1 MAPEGPLT
9 GIKVLDL
16 CTARSGPSCVRI
28 LSDMGAEVVQVVRPS
43 SAALDTRLSYF
54 DHENLHRNKRSI
66 ILDLQKPEG
75 VEVFKRLVKDADVVV
90 ENYRPDVK
98 HRLGIDYE
106 VLSAVNPRIIL
117 GSISGFGETGPY
129 ARRPGVDQ
137 IIQGM
142 GGIMSV
148 TGPPGSGPWRAGV
161 AISDLT
167 AGNHLAQGIL
177 GALVERGRS
186 GKGQWVRT
194 SLLEAMIAMMD
205 FQMTRWLIAHE
216 VSEQAGND
224 HPTVFPSGVFET
236 ADGHISIAATSDRMF
251 VDFMKALDMAEVLED
266 ERFATRSNR
275 TENKELIREMVMP
288 VLKSK
293 ASAEWVDILNAAGV
307 PCGPIYRIDQ
317 TWADPQ
323 VQQLGMSGPVESV
336 SHGTVELVRTPLT
349 YSRTPITMR
358 SGAPMSGANTAEVLR
373 EAGYSEA
380 EIASLTES
388 GVVQQHEAAAAR

>member
-1 MAPEGPLT
+1 MAGPLT
-9 GIKVLDL
+9 GFKVLDL

-28 LSDMGAEVVQVVRPS
+28 LSDMGAEVIQVVRPS

-54 DHENLHRNKRSI
+54 DHENLHRNKRSVI
-66 ILDLQKPEG
+66 IDLQKPEG
-75 VEVFKRLVKDADVVV
+75 HEVFMRLVKDADVVV

-106 VLSAVNPRIIL
+106 ALSAVNPRIIL
-117 GSISGFGETGPY
+117 GSISGFGQEGPY

-177 GALVERGRS
+177 AALLERERS
-186 GKGQWVRT
+186 GNGQWVQT

-205 FQMTRWLIAHE
+205 FQMTRWLIAGE

-236 ADGHISIAATSDRMF
+236 ADGHINIAATSDRMF
-251 VDFMKALDMAEVLED
+251 VDFMKALEMPEVLED

-275 TENKELIREMVMP
+275 TENKELIRQMVMP
-288 VLKSK
+288 RLKTK
-293 ASAEWVDILNAAGV
+293 TSAEWVERLNEAGV

-323 VQQLGMSGPVESV
+323 VQQLGMAVPVESV
-336 SHGTVELVRTPLT
+336 AHGTVQLVRTPLGF
-349 YSRTPITMR
+349 SRTPVQLR
-358 SGAPMSGANTAEVLR
+358 SGAPLSGAHTVEVLR
-373 EAGYSEA
+373 ECGCSEG
-380 EIASLTES
+380 EIEALLRS
-388 GVVQQHEAAAAR
+388 GVVAQHEGEPAKA

>member
-9 GIKVLDL
+9 GFKVLDL

-28 LSDMGAEVVQVVRPS
+28 LSDMGAEVIQVVRPAAS
-43 SAALDTRLSYF
+43 ALDTRLSYF

-75 VEVFKRLVKDADVVV
+75 VEVFMRLVKDADVVV

-98 HRLGIDYE
+98 HRLGIDYAAI
-106 VLSAVNPRIIL
+106 SAVNPRIVL
-117 GSISGFGETGPY
+117 GSISGFGEEGPY
-129 ARRPGVDQ
+129 AQRPGVDQ

-177 GALVERGRS
+177 AALLERERS
-186 GKGQWVRT
+186 GRGQWVRT

-205 FQMTRWLIAHE
+205 FQMTRWLIAGE

-236 ADGHISIAATSDRMF
+236 SDGHINIAATSDRMF
-251 VDFMKALDMAEVLED
+251 IDFMKALGLPEVLED
-266 ERFATRSNR
+266 QRFATRSNR
-275 TENKELIREMVMP
+275 TENKELIRQIVIP
-288 VLKSK
+288 VVKSK
-293 ASAEWVDILNAAGV
+293 TSAEWVAILNSAGV
-307 PCGPIYRIDQ
+307 PCGPIYSIDQ
-317 TWADPQ
+317 TWGDEQ
-323 VQQLGMSGPVESV
+323 VQSLGMKVEVDSV
-336 SHGTVELVRTPLT
+336 AHGTIPLVRTPLT
-349 YSRTPITMR
+349 FSRTPVHLR
-358 SGAPMSGANTAEVLR
+358 HGAPLSGDATEAVLR
-373 EAGYSEA
+373 EAGYSDA
-380 EIASLTES
+380 EIAALNEA
-388 GVVQQHEAAAAR
+388 GVVQQHEAVAAK

>member
-1 MAPEGPLT
+1 M
-9 GIKVLDL
+9 
-16 CTARSGPSCVRI
+16 
-28 LSDMGAEVVQVVRPS
+28 
-43 SAALDTRLSYF
+43 
-54 DHENLHRNKRSI
+54 
-66 ILDLQKPEG
+66 
-75 VEVFKRLVKDADVVV
+75 RLVKDADVVV

-98 HRLGIDYE
+98 GRLGIDYE
-106 VLSAVNPRIIL
+106 ALSAVNPRIIL
-117 GSISGFGETGPY
+117 GSISGFGQDGPY

-177 GALVERGRS
+177 AALVERGRS

-236 ADGHISIAATSDRMF
+236 SDGHISIAATSDRMF
-251 VDFMKALDMAEVLED
+251 VDFMKALDMADVLED

-275 TENKELIREMVMP
+275 TENKELIREMVVP

-293 ASAEWVDILNAAGV
+293 TSAEWVEVLNTVGV
-307 PCGPIYRIDQ
+307 PSGPIYSIDQ

-323 VQQLGMSGPVESV
+323 VQQLGMAVPIESV
-336 SHGTVELVRTPLT
+336 SHGTIDVVRTPLT
-349 YSRTPITMR
+349 FSRTPARPR
-358 SGAPMSGANTAEVLR
+358 SGAPVSGGHTVEVLK
-373 EAGYSEA
+373 EAGYSDA
-380 EIASLTES
+380 EIASLTAA
-388 GVVQQHEAAAAR
+388 GVVQQPEAAAGK

>member
-1 MAPEGPLT
+1 
-9 GIKVLDL
+9 
-16 CTARSGPSCVRI
+16 
-28 LSDMGAEVVQVVRPS
+28 
-43 SAALDTRLSYF
+43 
-54 DHENLHRNKRSI
+54 
-66 ILDLQKPEG
+66 
-75 VEVFKRLVKDADVVV
+75 
-90 ENYRPDVK
+90 VK

-106 VLSAVNPRIIL
+106 ALSAVNPRIIL

-177 GALVERGRS
+177 AALVERGRS
-186 GKGQWVRT
+186 GKGQWVHT

-251 VDFMKALDMAEVLED
+251 IDFMKALGMAEVLED

-275 TENKELIREMVMP
+275 TENKELIRSMVVP
-288 VLKSK
+288 VLRSK
-293 ASAEWVDILNAAGV
+293 TSAEWVDLLNVAGV

-323 VQQLGMSGPVESV
+323 VLQLEMSSEVESV
-336 SHGTVELVRTPLT
+336 SHGSIPLVRTPLT
-349 YSRTPITMR
+349 FSRTPIKMR
-358 SGAPMSGANTAEVLR
+358 SGAPLSGNDTVAVLK
-373 EAGYSEA
+373 EAGYSDA
-380 EIASLTES
+380 EIASLS
-388 GVVQQHEAAAAR
+388 GAGIVQQHEEAAAK

>member
-43 SAALDTRLSYF
+43 AASLDTRLSYF
-54 DHENLHRNKRSI
+54 DHENLHRNKRSVI
-66 ILDLQKPEG
+66 IDLQKPEG
-75 VEVFKRLVKDADVVV
+75 VAVFMRLVKDSDVVV

-98 HRLGIDYE
+98 GRLGIDYLS
-106 VLSAVNPRIIL
+106 LSAVNPRIIL
-117 GSISGFGETGPY
+117 GSISGFGQDGPY

-177 GALVERGRS
+177 AALFERERS

-205 FQMTRWLIAHE
+205 FQMTRWL
-216 VSEQAGND
+216 
-224 HPTVFPSGVFET
+224 
-236 ADGHISIAATSDRMF
+236 
-251 VDFMKALDMAEVLED
+251 
-266 ERFATRSNR
+266 
-275 TENKELIREMVMP
+275 
-288 VLKSK
+288 
-293 ASAEWVDILNAAGV
+293 
-307 PCGPIYRIDQ
+307 
-317 TWADPQ
+317 
-323 VQQLGMSGPVESV
+323 
-336 SHGTVELVRTPLT
+336 
-349 YSRTPITMR
+349 
-358 SGAPMSGANTAEVLR
+358 
-373 EAGYSEA
+373 
-380 EIASLTES
+380 
-388 GVVQQHEAAAAR
+388 